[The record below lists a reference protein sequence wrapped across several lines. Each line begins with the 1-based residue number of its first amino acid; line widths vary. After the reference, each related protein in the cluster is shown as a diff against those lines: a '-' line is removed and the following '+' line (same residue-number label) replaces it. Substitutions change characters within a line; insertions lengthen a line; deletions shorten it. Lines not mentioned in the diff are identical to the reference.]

1 MRNTFR
7 GALVATVV
15 ASALLLAGC
24 SGGGSDTGKA
34 ATETGPVTLT
44 YWGWAPDMDKVVD
57 TWNKSHKNIHVNYV
71 KVDAGDAAVTKLLTA
86 IKAGSGAPDLMQAEY
101 QAIPT
106 MVSANALADISKDV
120 DPGLKSKFSAGVW
133 SSVTLGSDAVYG
145 IPQDSG
151 PMMFY
156 YRKDV
161 FDKLKLTVPTT
172 WDEYAAAAKTIHDA
186 NPKQFL
192 GTFSSG
198 DAGQFAGLTQQAG
211 ASWWKSSGTSWSVD
225 INSDAVKKVAGFW
238 GGLVQSGVI
247 DNEKQFTPAWNKD
260 LAEGNQ
266 VGWVSAVWAP
276 GVLAGSAAKT
286 AGKWEMAALPQ
297 WDAASPANGNWGG
310 SAVAVTSQSK
320 HVAAAVKFNTWLE
333 TDPTAV
339 GQLVTVSAIYP
350 ADTVDSV
357 AALSKP
363 NAFFSNQPDFY
374 ATAAK
379 LAATVQPFTYGPN
392 VNVAYSAFN
401 DEFGKAAQA
410 KSQAGFLTAVENMQT
425 TTVSDL
431 KKNGFTV
438 K

>member
-1 MRNTFR
+1 MRITLR
-7 GALVATVV
+7 GALIATVV
-15 ASALLLAGC
+15 ASALLVTGC
-24 SGGGSDTGKA
+24 SSGGSTTADS
-34 ATETGPVTLT
+34 GPVTIT
-44 YWGWAPDMDKVVD
+44 YWGWAPDMDKVVA
-57 TWNKSHKNIHVNYV
+57 TWNSSHKDITVKYV

-106 MVSANALADISKDV
+106 MVSADALKDISKDV
-120 DPGLKSKFSAGVW
+120 DPKLKDKFSEGVW

-161 FDKLKLTVPTT
+161 FDSLDLKAPAT
-172 WDEYAAAAKTIHDA
+172 WDEYAADAKIIHDA
-186 NPKQFL
+186 NPSQYL

-211 ASWWKSSGTSWSVD
+211 ASWWSTKGTAWSVNID
-225 INSDAVKKVAGFW
+225 SAAVKKVAGFW
-238 GGLVQSGVI
+238 GGLVEAGTI
-247 DNEKQFTPAWNKD
+247 ANIKQFTPEWNAA
-260 LAEGNQ
+260 LAGGTQ

-276 GVLAGSAAKT
+276 GVLAGNAADT
-286 AGKWEMAALPQ
+286 AGKWEMAQLPQ
-297 WDAASPANGNWGG
+297 WDASKPANGNWGG

-320 HVAAAVKFNTWLE
+320 HVAAAVKFNTWLA
-333 TDPTAV
+333 TNPTAV
-339 GQLVTVSAIYP
+339 SQLVSVSAIYP
-350 ADTVDSV
+350 ADTVDSKS
-357 AALSKP
+357 ALSKP
-363 NAFFSNQPDFY
+363 NTFFANQPGFY
-374 ATAAK
+374 SLAAK
-379 LAATVQPFTYGPN
+379 LADTVQPFTYGPN

-401 DEFGKAAQA
+401 DEFGKAAEA
-410 KSQAGFLTAVENMQT
+410 KSKAAFLTAVDSMQKIT
-425 TTVSDL
+425 TDDL

>member
-1 MRNTFR
+1 MRITLR
-7 GALVATVV
+7 GALIATVV
-15 ASALLLAGC
+15 ASALLVTGC
-24 SGGGSDTGKA
+24 SSGGTT
-34 ATETGPVTLT
+34 ATTESGPVTLT
-44 YWGWAPDMDKVVD
+44 YWGWAPDMDKVVA
-57 TWNKSHKNIHVNYV
+57 TWNSSHKDITVKYV

-106 MVSANALADISKDV
+106 MVSADALKDISKDV
-120 DPGLKSKFSAGVW
+120 DPKLKDKFSEGVW

-161 FDKLKLTVPTT
+161 FDSLGLKAPET
-172 WDEYAAAAKTIHDA
+172 WDEYAADAKTIHDA
-186 NPKQFL
+186 NPSQYL

-198 DAGQFAGLTQQAG
+198 DAGLFAGLTQQAG
-211 ASWWKSSGTSWSVD
+211 ASWWSAKANAWSVNID
-225 INSDAVKKVAGFW
+225 SAAVKKVAGYW
-238 GGLVQSGVI
+238 GGLVEDGTI
-247 DNEKQFTPAWNKD
+247 DNIKMFTPEWNAA
-260 LAEGNQ
+260 LAGGQQ

-276 GVLAGSAAKT
+276 GVLSGNAGDT

-297 WDAASPANGNWGG
+297 WDATSPANGNWGG
-310 SAVAVTSQSK
+310 SAVAVTKQSK

-333 TDPTAV
+333 TNPKAV
-339 GQLVTVSAIYP
+339 SQLVSVSAIYP
-350 ADTVDSV
+350 ADTVDSK

-363 NAFFSNQPDFY
+363 NTFFSNQPDFY
-374 ATAAK
+374 SLAAK
-379 LAATVQPFTYGPN
+379 LAKDVKPFTYGPN

-401 DEFGKAAQA
+401 DQFGTAAQA
-410 KSQAGFLTAVENMQT
+410 KSKAGFLAAVDAMQT
-425 TTVSDL
+425 ITTNDL